1 MNKNNNKYDFPNL
14 NVYLNDDE
22 VDELDRLSDIANKT
36 NNSIRD
42 NNDPMTMNIK
52 TLIRIWAIKNLEIFT
67 ELVLFFSSVPEKYSI
82 YFQDIDDTKQWF
94 VGIAKFIKDFYYI
107 LIKNQRSIYF
117 GITLIILSFM
127 LYIINVTD

>member
-107 LIKNQRSIYF
+107 LIKDHRSIYF